1 MHNFCKQHVLKENQ
15 ATVLIITKS
24 LRYDC
29 TSFTLTI
36 LPLIR
41 YVKFP
46 PENAFVG
53 KLIKVVIPPPGKWLK
68 YILRKVVRFAL
79 SKKKDPK
86 KKTNR
91 RKATNYI

>member
-36 LPLIR
+36 LPVIR

-53 KLIKVVIPPPGKWLK
+53 KLIKLVIPPPGKWLK

-79 SKKKDPK
+79 SKKRSKEEDE
-86 KKTNR
+86 
-91 RKATNYI
+91 